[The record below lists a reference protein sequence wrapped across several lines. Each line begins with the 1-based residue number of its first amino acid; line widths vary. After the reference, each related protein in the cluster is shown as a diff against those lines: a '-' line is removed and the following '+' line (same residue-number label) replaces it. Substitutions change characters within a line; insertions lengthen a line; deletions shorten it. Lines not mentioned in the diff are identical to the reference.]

1 MVIAGTGMY
10 FLQQLTAL
18 ILEDTPHEHAGCPTL
33 VEFAVDEDES
43 FRSAGDAP
51 DFCLVG
57 GELPLD

>member
-1 MVIAGTGMY
+1 MY

-18 ILEDTPHEHAGCPTL
+18 IPEDAPHEYVGCPML

-43 FRSAGDAP
+43 YRSAGDAP
-51 DFCLVG
+51 GFCLVE